1 MRSEVVSPGH
11 EPPAGVDDGRRRAK
25 ALCTPSLE
33 KAYGELEAIREPSF
47 DRRRGWKGC
56 RERLHDATRSQLN
69 NQSLDRD

>member
-11 EPPAGVDDGRRRAK
+11 ESPAGVDNGRRRA
-25 ALCTPSLE
+25 

>member
-47 DRRRGWKGC
+47 DVGDGDGRAAAKGFMTRRG
-56 RERLHDATRSQLN
+56 LN
-69 NQSLDRD
+69 